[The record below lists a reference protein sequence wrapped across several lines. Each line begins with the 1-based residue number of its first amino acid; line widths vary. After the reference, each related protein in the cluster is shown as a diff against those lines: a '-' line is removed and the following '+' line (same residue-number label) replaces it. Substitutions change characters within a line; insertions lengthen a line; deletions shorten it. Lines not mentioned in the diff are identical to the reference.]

1 MEDDLNK
8 KIQIKLSRRLKQK
21 AYNIF
26 VLFIH
31 QIQTFFSWC
40 LNMHRS
46 ASRFKISIY
55 CALVL
60 VFLGPSALF
69 AQFDGIPDSRSRIP
83 KVGLVLSGGG
93 ARGAAHIGVL
103 KVLEREKIPIDYIA
117 GTSFGALVGAFYALG
132 YSPSEIETI
141 FMQQDWD
148 KFFNNAPER
157 SLTPF
162 SERKNSGRQI
172 QLSFHN
178 GVPKLPSGLWEV
190 QQLREI
196 LNELTTEPMLE
207 AHYDFDQ
214 LPIPFRS
221 VATDFI
227 TGKPEA
233 FHEGSMT
240 EALRA
245 SIAMPLFFTPVE
257 KDGTLF
263 VDGGLSNNLPTD
275 VVRKMGADIVI
286 AVDVSSPLYK
296 ADDIRDVIDVV
307 NQAFGLQ
314 IQGNMKENEPKTD
327 IILRPDLEG
336 FVFVDFSRMPEISQR
351 GEAEAEKYLEEIK
364 NKTLEA
370 GLPPRSHPPMSEN
383 KTLII
388 IESVDF
394 DGLKN
399 VSKRQMEREIRVRRG
414 EPMDVTVLTGDMKR
428 LYATQLFDSVD
439 YYIEQIT
446 GDRYRLIYKVKEAS
460 MVNLDA
466 GIRYDNDYEFVA
478 LAELTARQLFHSP
491 TSLTFASQFGGLEEH
506 SAKLLYTP
514 SILPFL
520 FVETKAFVSRRGRL
534 DFLDQEHVDGYTE
547 KRYGGQV
554 MFGGI
559 FWKQLEIA
567 AGYSLENV
575 RIDGGAAGRSRSEPE
590 SLGGFTLRFNRDSL
604 DDREFPCRG
613 MDLVLQAD
621 TKGRRFGG
629 DFDYFKVRLELENY
643 FSISE
648 QSTLGINLMTGFV
661 EYDAPFYDRFYV
673 GGYSFSKKGSYPF
686 LGYDRDEILSDQVA
700 VLGIQYRHRIYNPS
714 LGFVKSAYLT
724 TFLNT
729 GVDQFLDSKGLH
741 GAGIG
746 LALNTMLGPLRITG
760 GFGNG
765 GRTHFYLT
773 FGPEF

>member
-1 MEDDLNK
+1 
-8 KIQIKLSRRLKQK
+8 
-21 AYNIF
+21 
-26 VLFIH
+26 
-31 QIQTFFSWC
+31 
-40 LNMHRS
+40 
-46 ASRFKISIY
+46 
-55 CALVL
+55 L

-69 AQFDGIPDSRSRIP
+69 AQFDWIPSSRSHIP

-103 KVLEREKIPIDYIA
+103 KVLEREKIPIDCIA

-141 FMQQDWD
+141 FMQQDWE

-157 SLTPF
+157 SLAPF

-172 QLSFHN
+172 QLSFHK
-178 GVPKLPSGLWEV
+178 GIPKLPSGLWEV

-207 AHYDFDQ
+207 AHYNFDQ
-214 LPIPFRS
+214 LPIPFRA
-221 VATDFI
+221 VATNFI

-233 FHEGSMT
+233 FREGSMT

-275 VVRKMGADIVI
+275 VVRDMGADILI
-286 AVDVSSPLYK
+286 AVNVSSPLYK
-296 ADDIRDVIDVV
+296 ADDVRDVIDVV

-314 IQGNMKENEPKTD
+314 IQGNMKETEPLAD

-336 FVFVDFSRMPEISQR
+336 FVFDDFPIMDEIVKR
-351 GEAEAEKYLEEIK
+351 GEEEAERHLEEIK
-364 NKTLEA
+364 KKTLEA
-370 GLPPRSHPPMSEN
+370 GLPPRPHPPMST
-383 KTLII
+383 KKVRII
-388 IESVDF
+388 DSVKF
-394 DGLKN
+394 EGLRN
-399 VSKRQMEREIRVRRG
+399 VSTRQAKREIRVRPG
-414 EPMDVTVLTGDMKR
+414 KPMDVTVLTGDMKR
-428 LYATQLFDSVD
+428 LYATQLYDSVD
-439 YYIEQIT
+439 YYLEHIT
-446 GDRYRLIYKVKEAS
+446 GDRYRLIFKVKETS
-460 MVNLDA
+460 MLKLDA
-466 GIRYDNDYEFVA
+466 GIRYDNDHEFVA
-478 LAELTARQLFHSP
+478 LAEFTTRQLFHSP
-491 TSLTFASQFGGLEEH
+491 TSLTFTSQFGGLEEH
-506 SAKLLYTP
+506 SAKLRYTP

-534 DFLDQEHVDGYTE
+534 DFLDREQVDGYTE
-547 KRYGGQV
+547 KRLGGQI
-554 MFGGI
+554 MFGSI
-559 FWKQLEIA
+559 FWKQLEVA

-575 RIDGGAAGRSRSEPE
+575 RIIGGAAGRSRLETE
-590 SLGGFTLRFNRDSL
+590 SLGGFTLRINRDSL
-604 DDREFPCRG
+604 DDREFPSRG

-629 DFDYFKVRLELENY
+629 DFDYFKVRLELEDY

-648 QSTLGINLMTGFV
+648 QSTLGINLMAGFA

-673 GGYSFSKKGSYPF
+673 GGYSFSQKGSYPL
-686 LGYDRDEILSDQVA
+686 LGFDRDEILSDQVA

-729 GVDQFLDSKGLH
+729 GVDQFLGGTGLH

>member
-1 MEDDLNK
+1 
-8 KIQIKLSRRLKQK
+8 
-21 AYNIF
+21 
-26 VLFIH
+26 
-31 QIQTFFSWC
+31 
-40 LNMHRS
+40 MHRS

-55 CALVL
+55 CALIS

-69 AQFDGIPDSRSRIP
+69 AQFEGIPGSRPPVP

-157 SLTPF
+157 SLAPF
-162 SERKNSGRQI
+162 SERKNSGRQV
-172 QLSFHN
+172 QLSFHDWI
-178 GVPKLPSGLWEV
+178 PDLPSGLYEG

-196 LNELTTEPMLE
+196 LNELTTEAMLE

-214 LPIPFRS
+214 LPIPFRAI
-221 VATDFI
+221 ATNFI
-227 TGKPEA
+227 TGEPEA
-233 FHEGSMT
+233 FREGSMT

-257 KDGTLF
+257 KDRTLF
-263 VDGGLSNNLPTD
+263 VDGGLSNNLPAD
-275 VVRKMGADIVI
+275 IVRDMGADIVI
-286 AVDVSSPLYK
+286 AVNVSSPLYK
-296 ADDIRDVIDVV
+296 PEDIRNVIDIVD
-307 NQAFGLQ
+307 QAFGLQ
-314 IQGNMKENEPKTD
+314 IHGNMKETEPLAD
-327 IILRPDLEG
+327 IKLRPDLEG
-336 FVFVDFSRMPEISQR
+336 FVFVDFSRMTEILQR
-351 GEAEAEKYLEEIK
+351 GEEEAEDHLDEIK
-364 NKTLEA
+364 KKTLEA
-370 GLPPRSHPPMSEN
+370 GLTPRPHPPRPEN
-383 KTLII
+383 KTPII

-394 DGLKN
+394 DGLKI
-399 VSKRQMEREIRVRRG
+399 VSKRQMEREIRARRG
-414 EPMDVTVLTGDMKR
+414 EPMDVAVLTGDMKR

-439 YYIEQIT
+439 YYLKHIT
-446 GDRYRLIYKVKEAS
+446 GDHYCLIYKVKEAS
-460 MVNLDA
+460 MVKLDA
-466 GIRYDNDYEFVA
+466 GIRYDNDHEFVA
-478 LAELTARQLFHSP
+478 LAELTTRQLFHSP
-491 TSLTFASQFGGLEEH
+491 TSLTFSSQFGGLEEY
-506 SAKLLYTP
+506 SATLRYTP

-520 FVETKAFVSRRGRL
+520 FVEAKGFASRRERL
-534 DFLDQEHVDGYTE
+534 DFLDREQVDDYTE
-547 KRYGGQV
+547 KRLVGQLMLGGT
-554 MFGGI
+554 

-567 AGYSLENV
+567 AGYSLEKV
-575 RIDGGAAGRSRSEPE
+575 RIVGGVEGRSRPESE

-604 DDREFPCRG
+604 DDREFPSRG

-648 QSTLGINLMTGFV
+648 QSTLGINFMAGFA
-661 EYDAPFYDRFYV
+661 ENDAPFYDRFYV
-673 GGYSFSKKGSYPF
+673 GGYSFSKKGSYPQ
-686 LGYDRDEILSDQVA
+686 LGFDRDEILSDQVA

-729 GVDQFLDSKGLH
+729 GVDQFLEGTGLH
-741 GAGIG
+741 GAGVG

>member
-1 MEDDLNK
+1 M
-8 KIQIKLSRRLKQK
+8 I
-21 AYNIF
+21 
-26 VLFIH
+26 
-31 QIQTFFSWC
+31 
-40 LNMHRS
+40 
-46 ASRFKISIY
+46 
-55 CALVL
+55 L

-69 AQFDGIPDSRSRIP
+69 AQSDGIPGSRSPVP

-117 GTSFGALVGAFYALG
+117 GTSFGALVGAFYAMG
-132 YSPSEIETI
+132 YSASEIEEI
-141 FMQQDWD
+141 FLQQDWH
-148 KFFNNAPER
+148 KLFNNAPER
-157 SLTPF
+157 SLVPF
-162 SERKNSGRQI
+162 SERKNPGRQI

-178 GVPKLPSGLWEV
+178 GIPVLPSGLYEL

-214 LPIPFRS
+214 LPIPFRA
-221 VATDFI
+221 VATNFI
-227 TGKPEA
+227 TGKPKV

-257 KDGTLF
+257 EKDGTPL
-263 VDGGLSNNLPTD
+263 VDGGISNNLPTD
-275 VVRKMGADIVI
+275 IVQKMGADIIISVN
-286 AVDVSSPLYK
+286 VSSPLRK
-296 ADDIRDVIDVV
+296 SDEIRDLLDVGE
-307 NQAFGLQ
+307 QAISFQ
-314 IQGNMKENEPKTD
+314 IQRNTEKNEQLAD
-327 IILRPDLEG
+327 IKLRPNLEG
-336 FVFVDFSRMPEISQR
+336 FAFDDFSRMAEILQR
-351 GEAEAEKYLEEIK
+351 GEAEAENHLEEIK
-364 NKTLEA
+364 KKTLEA
-370 GLPPRSHPPMSEN
+370 GLTPRPHPPRPEN
-383 KTLII
+383 KTPII

-394 DGLKN
+394 DGLKK
-399 VSKRQMEREIRVRRG
+399 VSKRQMSREIRVRHG
-414 EPMDVTVLTGDMKR
+414 EPMDVTMLTGDMKR
-428 LYATQLFDSVD
+428 LYASQLFDSVD
-439 YYIEQIT
+439 YYLEHIT
-446 GDRYRLIYKVKEAS
+446 GDRYRLIYKVKETS
-460 MVNLDA
+460 MLKLDA

-478 LAELTARQLFHSP
+478 LADLTARQLFHSP
-491 TSLTFASQFGGLEEH
+491 TSLTFTSQFGGLEEH
-506 SAKLLYTP
+506 SAKLRYTP

-534 DFLDQEHVDGYTE
+534 DFLDHEQVDGYTE
-547 KRYGGQV
+547 KRYGGQI

-559 FWKQLEIA
+559 LWKQLEIA

-575 RIDGGAAGRSRSEPE
+575 RIDGGVAGRSRSEPE
-590 SLGGFTLRFNRDSL
+590 SLGGFTLRINRDSL
-604 DDREFPCRG
+604 DDREFPSRG

-621 TKGRRFGG
+621 TKERRFGG

-648 QSTLGINLMTGFV
+648 QSTLGINLMTGFA

-673 GGYSFSKKGSYPF
+673 GGYSFSQKGSYPL
-686 LGYDRDEILSDQVA
+686 LGFDRDEILSDQVA

-729 GVDQFLDSKGLH
+729 GVDQFLEGTGLH
-741 GAGIG
+741 GAGVG